1 MKKLIFILAFIVAG
15 TQLASAQMG
24 RYGTFGP
31 QRSSLP
37 RGPEGPTKEEEPKTA
52 EELVAEQMPK
62 ISEAMELNDFEQAV
76 VSSILTKYVQKRI
89 ELQIL
94 NLPKEQSMA
103 AYEKI
108 AEDQDRELKQGLPAE
123 KYEAFLELQKNG
135 FKGQKKKKRQKKKK
149 NKKKSRK

>member
-1 MKKLIFILAFIVAG
+1 MKKLIFILCLVFTG
-15 TQLASAQMG
+15 TQLVSAQMG
-24 RYGTFGP
+24 RYGTYGP
-31 QRSSLP
+31 QRSSIP
-37 RGPEGPTKEEEPKTA
+37 RGPEAPASEEEPKTA

-108 AEDQDRELKQGLPAE
+108 AEEQDRELKQGLPAE
-123 KYEAFLELQKNG
+123 KYEIFLELQKNG

-149 NKKKSRK
+149 NKT

>member
-1 MKKLIFILAFIVAG
+1 MKKLIFILCLVFTG
-15 TQLASAQMG
+15 TQLVSAQMG
-24 RYGTFGP
+24 RYGTYGP
-31 QRSSLP
+31 QRSSIP
-37 RGPEGPTKEEEPKTA
+37 RGPEAPAKEEEPKTA

-103 AYEKI
+103 AFEKI
-108 AEDQDRELKQGLPAE
+108 AEEQDRELKQGLPAE
-123 KYEAFLELQKNG
+123 KYEIFLELQKNG

-149 NKKKSRK
+149 NKT